1 MSLLYSAESWLSD
14 SIRPIEQQYN
24 QLVRCLLGVRKNT
37 SIDLCLLEA
46 GIPPVKHVLA
56 KRICKYLSS
65 KLEIYDVEEPFIHIY
80 RLCQANNTPSYKYIQ
95 KSLEYD
101 IDLNPFVNL
110 ISGIRE
116 KALEGSKFNTYM
128 YELNVPLNF
137 HPIYSANV
145 FVPDYLRQ
153 SFSRLR
159 LMSHNLMIETG
170 RWSRIPRV
178 ARVCQCNNTAIQSE
192 NHVLIE
198 CSLTQNLRLRYP
210 DLNYRDLSSLLGE
223 SIHLLPMCKY
233 IHEVLEFYS

>member
-1 MSLLYSAESWLSD
+1 M
-14 SIRPIEQQYN
+14 
-24 QLVRCLLGVRKNT
+24 
-37 SIDLCLLEA
+37 
-46 GIPPVKHVLA
+46 
-56 KRICKYLSS
+56 
-65 KLEIYDVEEPFIHIY
+65 
-80 RLCQANNTPSYKYIQ
+80 Q
-95 KSLEYD
+95 KALEYNN
-101 IDLNPFVNL
+101 DLNPFINL
-110 ISGIRE
+110 ISDTRE
-116 KALEGSKFNTYM
+116 KALEGQKFNTYM

-159 LMSHNLMIETG
+159 LMSHNLKIETG
-170 RWSRIPRV
+170 RWSRIPRI
-178 ARVCQCNNTAIQSE
+178 ACVCQCNNTAIQSE

>member
-1 MSLLYSAESWLSD
+1 M
-14 SIRPIEQQYN
+14 
-24 QLVRCLLGVRKNT
+24 
-37 SIDLCLLEA
+37 
-46 GIPPVKHVLA
+46 
-56 KRICKYLSS
+56 
-65 KLEIYDVEEPFIHIY
+65 
-80 RLCQANNTPSYKYIQ
+80 
-95 KSLEYD
+95 EYD

-128 YELNVPLNF
+128 HELNRSLNF
-137 HPIYSANV
+137 HSIYSSSV

-159 LMSHNLMIETG
+159 LMSHCLKIETG

-178 ARVCQCNNTAIQSE
+178 ARVCQCNDTAIQSE